1 MKVEEALALVE
12 AVLEDDRLND
22 VQELIFRQCWEGRQ
36 SYQEIAQV
44 CGYDY
49 EYIKATGAKLWKL
62 LTEAFGEKVK
72 KGNLQSVL
80 NRYLRRNQ
88 IIFHRNQ
95 VIGVNFSGASLCGSS
110 LSGANLSVAK
120 LYGTIS
126 EAQDSQADFY
136 KEKRPDDKTELL
148 DEDDI
153 NAELEVNPIAHS
165 NSESGSYCWNG
176 WQFRSLAEVKIA
188 EALDRAGV
196 LFYPNAT
203 ARLTT
208 PDGRKNQEPHFLVGS
223 EGKLGILFVDGVEED
238 KAETDRLLQSQGI
251 HIIYHYPVT
260 QCTEDSDWVVLEF
273 LQALS
278 QA

>member
-1 MKVEEALALVE
+1 MKVDEALALVE
-12 AVLEDDRLND
+12 TVLEDDRLND
-22 VQELIFRQCWEGRQ
+22 VQELIFRQCWEGNQ

-44 CGYDY
+44 SGYDS

-62 LTEAFGEKVK
+62 LTEVFGEKVK

-80 NRYLRRNQ
+80 KRYLRRNQ
-88 IIFHRNQ
+88 INFYRTQ
-95 VIGVNFSGASLCGSS
+95 VIGVNLSGGSLSEAN
-110 LSGANLSVAK
+110 LSGAKLFANLGQS
-120 LYGTIS
+120 
-126 EAQDSQADFY
+126 DSCQGDFY
-136 KEKRPDDKTELL
+136 KAKRPDDKIELL
-148 DEDDI
+148 QEDEI
-153 NAELEVNPIAHS
+153 NAEAEVNPIASS
-165 NSESGSYCWNG
+165 NSESSSHFWNG
-176 WQFRSLAEVKIA
+176 WQFRSQAEVKIA

-208 PDGRKNQEPHFLVGS
+208 PDGRKNQDPHFLVGS

-238 KAETDRLLQSQGI
+238 EAETDRLLQTQGI
-251 HIIYHYPVT
+251 RIIHHYPVT

>member
-1 MKVEEALALVE
+1 MKVDEALALVE

-22 VQELIFRQCWEGRQ
+22 VQELIFRQCWEGNQ

-44 CGYDY
+44 SGYDS

-80 NRYLRRNQ
+80 KRYLRQNQ
-88 IIFHRNQ
+88 ITVHRNQ

-126 EAQDSQADFY
+126 EEQDSQSDFY
-136 KEKRPDDKTELL
+136 KAKRPDDKIVLNE
-148 DEDDI
+148 DEI
-153 NAELEVNPIAHS
+153 NAEPGINPIAHS
-165 NSESGSYCWNG
+165 NSESSSHSWNG
-176 WQFRSLAEVKIA
+176 WQFRSQAEVKIA

-208 PDGRKNQEPHFLVGS
+208 PDGRKNQDPHFLVGS

-238 KAETDRLLQSQGI
+238 EAETDRLLQTQGI
-251 HIIYHYPVT
+251 RIIHHYPVT

>member
-1 MKVEEALALVE
+1 MKVDEALALVE
-12 AVLEDDRLND
+12 TVLEDDRLND
-22 VQELIFRQCWEGRQ
+22 VQELIFRQCWEGNQ

-44 CGYDY
+44 SGYDS

-62 LTEAFGEKVK
+62 LTEVFGEKVK

-80 NRYLRRNQ
+80 KRYLRRNQ
-88 IIFHRNQ
+88 ITFHRDR
-95 VIGVNFSGASLCGSS
+95 VIGVNLSGGSLSEAN
-110 LSGANLSVAK
+110 LSGAKLFANLGQS
-120 LYGTIS
+120 
-126 EAQDSQADFY
+126 DSCQGDFY
-136 KEKRPDDKTELL
+136 KAKRPDDKIELL
-148 DEDDI
+148 QEDEI
-153 NAELEVNPIAHS
+153 NAEAEVNPIASS
-165 NSESGSYCWNG
+165 NSESSSHFWNG
-176 WQFRSLAEVKIA
+176 WQFRSQAEVKIA

-208 PDGRKNQEPHFLVGS
+208 PDGRKNQDPHFLVGS

-238 KAETDRLLQSQGI
+238 EAETDRLLQTQGI
-251 HIIYHYPVT
+251 RIIHHYPVT

>member
-1 MKVEEALALVE
+1 MKVDEALALVE

-22 VQELIFRQCWEGRQ
+22 VQELIFRQCWEGNQ
-36 SYQEIAQV
+36 SYQEIAQGS
-44 CGYDY
+44 GYDS
-49 EYIKATGAKLWKL
+49 EYLKATGAKLWKL
-62 LTEAFGEKVK
+62 LSEVFGEKVK

-80 NRYLRRNQ
+80 KRYLRRNQ
-88 IIFHRNQ
+88 ITFHRNQ

-126 EAQDSQADFY
+126 EAQDSQSDFY
-136 KEKRPDDKTELL
+136 KAKRPDDKIVLNK
-148 DEDDI
+148 DES
-153 NAELEVNPIAHS
+153 NAEAGINPIATS
-165 NSESGSYCWNG
+165 NSESSSHFWNG

-196 LFYPNAT
+196 LFYSNAT

-208 PDGRKNQEPHFLVGS
+208 PDGGKNQDPHFLVCS
-223 EGKLGILFVDGVEED
+223 DGKLGILVVDGEED
-238 KAETDRLLQSQGI
+238 EAETDRLVQTQGI
-251 HIIYHYPVT
+251 RIIHHYPVT

>member
-22 VQELIFRQCWEGRQ
+22 VQELIFRQCWEGNQ

-44 CGYDY
+44 SGYDY

-62 LTEAFGEKVK
+62 LTEALGEKVK

-80 NRYLRRNQ
+80 KRYLRRNQ
-88 IIFHRNQ
+88 INFYRTQ
-95 VIGVNFSGASLCGSS
+95 VIGVNLSGGSLSEAN
-110 LSGANLSVAK
+110 LSGAKLFANLGQS
-120 LYGTIS
+120 
-126 EAQDSQADFY
+126 DSCQGDFY

-148 DEDDI
+148 QEDDI
-153 NAELEVNPIAHS
+153 NAELEGNPIAHS
-165 NSESGSYCWNG
+165 SSESVTHSWNG
-176 WQFRSLAEVKIA
+176 WQFRSQAEVKIA

-196 LFYPNAT
+196 LFFPNAT

-208 PDGRKNQEPHFLVGS
+208 PDAKQNQPPHFLVCS
-223 EGKLGILFVDGVEED
+223 EGKLGILVVDGEED
-238 KAETDRLLQSQGI
+238 EAETSRLLQSQGI
-251 HIIYHYPVT
+251 RIIHHYPVT
-260 QCTEDSDWVVLEF
+260 ECTEESDRIVLEF
-273 LQALS
+273 LQGLS

>member
-1 MKVEEALALVE
+1 MKVDEALALVE

-22 VQELIFRQCWEGRQ
+22 VQELIFRQCWEGNQ

-44 CGYDY
+44 SGYDS

-80 NRYLRRNQ
+80 KRYLRRNQ
-88 IIFHRNQ
+88 INFYRTQ
-95 VIGVNFSGASLCGSS
+95 VIGVNLSGGSLSEAN
-110 LSGANLSVAK
+110 LSGAKLFANLGQA
-120 LYGTIS
+120 
-126 EAQDSQADFY
+126 DSCQGDFY
-136 KEKRPDDKTELL
+136 KAKRPDDKIELL
-148 DEDDI
+148 QEDDI
-153 NAELEVNPIAHS
+153 NAEPEVNPIAHS
-165 NSESGSYCWNG
+165 NSESSSHSWNG
-176 WQFRSLAEVKIA
+176 WQFRSQAEVKIA

-208 PDGRKNQEPHFLVGS
+208 PDGRKNQDPHFLVGS
-223 EGKLGILFVDGVEED
+223 EGKLGILVVDGVAED
-238 KAETDRLLQSQGI
+238 EAETDRLLQTQGI
-251 HIIYHYPVT
+251 HIIHHYPVT

-278 QA
+278 QS

>member
-1 MKVEEALALVE
+1 MKVDEALALVE

-22 VQELIFRQCWEGRQ
+22 VQELIFRQCWEGNQ

-44 CGYDY
+44 SGYDS

-62 LTEAFGEKVK
+62 LSEAFGEKVK

-80 NRYLRRNQ
+80 KRYLRRNQ
-88 IIFHRNQ
+88 ITLQRNQ
-95 VIGVNFSGASLCGSS
+95 IMGVDLSGSN
-110 LSGANLSVAK
+110 LSGAK
-120 LYGTIS
+120 LLFANVS
-126 EAQDSQADFY
+126 QDSCQADFY
-136 KEKRPDDKTELL
+136 KAKRPDDKILL
-148 DEDDI
+148 NEDDI
-153 NAELEVNPIAHS
+153 NAEPGINPIATS
-165 NSESGSYCWNG
+165 NSESSSHSWNG
-176 WQFRSLAEVKIA
+176 WQFRSQAEVKIA

-196 LFYPNAT
+196 LFYSNAT

-208 PDGRKNQEPHFLVGS
+208 PDGGKNQDPHFLVCS
-223 EGKLGILFVDGVEED
+223 DGKLGILVVDGEED
-238 KAETDRLLQSQGI
+238 EAETDRLLQTQGI
-251 HIIYHYPVT
+251 RIIHHYPVT